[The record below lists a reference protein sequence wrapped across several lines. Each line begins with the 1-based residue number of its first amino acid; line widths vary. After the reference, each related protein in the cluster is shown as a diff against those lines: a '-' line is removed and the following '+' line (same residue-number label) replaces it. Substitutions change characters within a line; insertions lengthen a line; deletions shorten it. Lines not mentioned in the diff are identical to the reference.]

1 MDYHRII
8 QSKIH
13 QSVESFRHELNRLK
27 FFRKKIV
34 FTNGCFD
41 LLHRGHIEYLM
52 KAAALGNHLILG
64 LNTDNSVRKIKGNS
78 RPITDETS
86 RAMILASLRYVD
98 TVIFFDEPTPEKLI
112 SQIIPDVLVKGA
124 DYRPEEI
131 VGYDLVTAHG
141 GSVITIDL
149 VPGYS
154 TSLIEKKIVELNR

>member
-1 MDYHRII
+1 MDYQRII

-13 QSVESFRHELNRLK
+13 PTVESFRHELNRLK
-27 FFRKKIV
+27 FFGKKIV

-52 KAAALGNHLILG
+52 KATTLGDYLIIG
-64 LNTDNSVRKIKGNS
+64 LNTDKSVRKLKGNS
-78 RPITDETS
+78 RPIIDETS

-98 TVIFFDEPTPEKLI
+98 TVILFDEPTPEKLI
-112 SQIIPDVLVKGA
+112 GQILPDVLVKGA
-124 DYRPEEI
+124 DYCPEEI

-141 GSVITIDL
+141 GSVVTIDL
-149 VPGYS
+149 LPGYS